1 LCIDLQSQQS
11 RNPVDTWAGEDE
23 RFFNTGASMPS
34 FKNSQFQNFQVL
46 SRVARPRLLRAIPSL
61 VALTA
66 AMAWAA
72 SSHAGGLGL
81 DGALRGSTGVTVAA
95 GPALGGGMGAG
106 VGVGLGANTAVQP
119 GGGVAN
125 AGVGLDAGVRAGANG
140 NVTAEERMAATGST
154 GAGMQ
159 ADGGMNASGAVNSAT
174 NGVGRVL
181 GGARDTGQTAG
192 SAAARTGKR
201 LTHGVKSGPGS
212 VNHTVNSGVQGA
224 AQLDTGIQGGT
235 TAR

>member
-1 LCIDLQSQQS
+1 
-11 RNPVDTWAGEDE
+11 
-23 RFFNTGASMPS
+23 MPS
-34 FKNSQFQNFQVL
+34 FKNAQFQNFQVL
-46 SRVARPRLLRAIPSL
+46 SRMVRPRLLRAIPSL
-61 VALTA
+61 VVLTA
-66 AMAWAA
+66 SMAWAA

-95 GPALGGGMGAG
+95 GPALGGGVGAGVGVG

-174 NGVGRVL
+174 DGVGRVL

-224 AQLDTGIQGGT
+224 ANAQLDTGIQGGT

>member
-1 LCIDLQSQQS
+1 
-11 RNPVDTWAGEDE
+11 
-23 RFFNTGASMPS
+23 M
-34 FKNSQFQNFQVL
+34 
-46 SRVARPRLLRAIPSL
+46 LRAIPSL
-61 VALTA
+61 VVLTT
-66 AMAWAA
+66 AMAWGV

-81 DGALRGSTGVTVAA
+81 DGASRGSVTIAA

-140 NVTAEERMAATGST
+140 KVTAEERMAATGAAGST
-154 GAGMQ
+154 GAGVQ
-159 ADGGMNASGAVNSAT
+159 ADGGVNSAT
-174 NGVGRVL
+174 DGVGRVL
-181 GGARDTGQTAG
+181 GGVRDTGQTAG

-201 LTHGVKSGPGS
+201 LTHGGKSGPGS
-212 VNHTVNSGVQGA
+212 VNNTVNSGVQGA
-224 AQLDTGIQGGT
+224 ANAKLDAGIQGGT